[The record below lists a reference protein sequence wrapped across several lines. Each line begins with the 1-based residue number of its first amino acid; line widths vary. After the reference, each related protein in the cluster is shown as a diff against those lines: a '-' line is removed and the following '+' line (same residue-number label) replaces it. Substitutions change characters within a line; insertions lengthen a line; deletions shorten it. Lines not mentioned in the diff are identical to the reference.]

1 MILQFLGRQEHG
13 AQREFLGA
21 SAVTLRLLEPVFQR
35 RREGEAWGEAAP
47 QARWGWDLVL
57 KSRMP

>member
-1 MILQFLGRQEHG
+1 MILQFLGRQGYG

-35 RREGEAWGEAAP
+35 RREGEAWGEAARP
-47 QARWGWDLVL
+47 ARRGWAWC
-57 KSRMP
+57 